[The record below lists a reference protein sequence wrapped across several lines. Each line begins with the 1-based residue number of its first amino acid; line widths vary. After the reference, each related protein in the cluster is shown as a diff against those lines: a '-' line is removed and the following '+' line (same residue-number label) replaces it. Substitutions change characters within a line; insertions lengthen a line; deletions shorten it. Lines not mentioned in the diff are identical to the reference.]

1 MAMVRRLESGSSATG
16 VGWIRPPMQVD
27 CTLGDG
33 LAAGVRKLKSRRSRR
48 KAAEVAK
55 DYLCS
60 AYGESINAQRGRGY
74 RAEELEIVGNLRD
87 VEEDFLQVSGD
98 GDFFDRIGELSAR
111 DPQARGTAGIITRHQ
126 IRAVPEKFSDVET
139 LLDFGNQLLRRPG
152 SGLQKI
158 VPRADAGR
166 AGKPAGGVAR
176 GRELQLFVGVCIQK
190 IRIQNAF
197 FNHHPP
203 A

>member
-1 MAMVRRLESGSSATG
+1 
-16 VGWIRPPMQVD
+16 MQVD
-27 CTLGDG
+27 CTLGSG
-33 LAAGVRKLKSRRSRR
+33 TAAGVKKLKSRRSRR

-74 RAEELEIVGNLRD
+74 RSPELEIVGNLRD

-126 IRAVPEKFSDVET
+126 IRAVAKELGHVET
-139 LLDFGNQLLRRPG
+139 FFDFRNQRRSLRDRVPWPRRE
-152 SGLQKI
+152 SG
-158 VPRADAGR
+158 
-166 AGKPAGGVAR
+166 
-176 GRELQLFVGVCIQK
+176 
-190 IRIQNAF
+190 
-197 FNHHPP
+197 
-203 A
+203 